1 MLLRRVRR
9 LSVYSG
15 HRGEEVKE
23 GCEQVVCIPG
33 SHELCTHG
41 DDEHV
46 SSLTSDWFL
55 QKSTEVMKAI
65 QILVKIP

>member
-1 MLLRRVRR
+1 M
-9 LSVYSG
+9 YISG
-15 HRGEEVKE
+15 HGDEQVKE
-23 GCEQVVCIPG
+23 GCEPVLCIPS

-41 DDEHV
+41 DEEQV
-46 SSLTSDWFL
+46 GSLTNDWFL